1 MELSSGQQRL
11 LFVVVVLALA
21 GLGIFLLGGRHR
33 TAAAADPSPS
43 RRERGARHQP
53 HPRSAGDHAATRR
66 PAAAGVDIY
75 QWLPFTQQ
83 DLTAAS
89 RATVAFAA
97 DYETWTYTEPAQAY
111 VAKMNGLVT
120 TNFAASL
127 QNSYATPGVA
137 ALRSAQK
144 QISTSSGGIAS
155 IRSFGSRVDHVRGQH
170 RAAAGHHVGHHEQLA
185 RSTRSRSS
193 PARPAGKSTTSSW
206 PRRVTIEPQGSSAP
220 SASAASSHCCSAC
233 SPCR

>member
-11 LFVVVVLALA
+11 LFVVVVLALG

-33 TAAAADPSPS
+33 TATPPPAHPSASAAPATSTPT
-43 RRERGARHQP
+43 
-53 HPRSAGDHAATRR
+53 AA
-66 PAAAGVDIY
+66 PATTTGGGVDIY

-137 ALRSAQK
+137 ALRNAQK

-155 IRSFGSRVDHVRGQH
+155 IQSFGTGSITFAVNITQR
-170 RAAAGHHVGHHEQLA
+170 LA
-185 RSTRSRSS
+185 
-193 PARPAGKSTTSSW
+193 TTSGTTNSSKQYA
-206 PRRVTIEPQGSSAP
+206 VTVVSNATGWQVNDVEIAGAGN
-220 SASAASSHCCSAC
+220 
-233 SPCR
+233 R

>member
-1 MELSSGQQRL
+1 MELSRGQQRL
-11 LFVVVVLALA
+11 LFVVVVLALG
-21 GLGIFLLGGRHR
+21 GLGIFLLGSRHR
-33 TAAAADPSPS
+33 TATPPPARPSATAAP
-43 RRERGARHQP
+43 
-53 HPRSAGDHAATRR
+53 ATST
-66 PAAAGVDIY
+66 PAAAPATTIGGGGGVDIY

-97 DYETWTYTEPAQAY
+97 DYENWSYTEPAQAY

-155 IRSFGSRVDHVRGQH
+155 IRSFGTGSITFVVNIAQR
-170 RAAAGHHVGHHEQLA
+170 LA
-185 RSTRSRSS
+185 
-193 PARPAGKSTTSSW
+193 TTSGTSNSTKQYAVTVVSNATSW
-206 PRRVTIEPQGSSAP
+206 QVNDVELAGAGNQ
-220 SASAASSHCCSAC
+220 
-233 SPCR
+233 

>member
-1 MELSSGQQRL
+1 MELSRGQQRL
-11 LFVVVVLALA
+11 LFVVVVLALG
-21 GLGIFLLGGRHR
+21 GLGIFLLGSRHR
-33 TAAAADPSPS
+33 TATPPSARPSATAAP
-43 RRERGARHQP
+43 
-53 HPRSAGDHAATRR
+53 ATST
-66 PAAAGVDIY
+66 PAAAPATTIGGGGGVNIY

-97 DYETWTYTEPAQAY
+97 DYENWSYTEPAQAY

-155 IRSFGSRVDHVRGQH
+155 IRSFGTGSITFVVNIAQR
-170 RAAAGHHVGHHEQLA
+170 LA
-185 RSTRSRSS
+185 
-193 PARPAGKSTTSSW
+193 TTSGTSNSTKQYA
-206 PRRVTIEPQGSSAP
+206 VTVVSNATGWQVNDVELAGAGNQ
-220 SASAASSHCCSAC
+220 
-233 SPCR
+233 

>member
-11 LFVVVVLALA
+11 LFVVVVLALG
-21 GLGIFLLGGRHR
+21 GLGIFLLGSRHR
-33 TAAAADPSPS
+33 TATPPPAHPSASAVPATSTPTAAP
-43 RRERGARHQP
+43 
-53 HPRSAGDHAATRR
+53 ATTTGG
-66 PAAAGVDIY
+66 GVDIY

-137 ALRSAQK
+137 ALRNAQK

-155 IRSFGSRVDHVRGQH
+155 IQSFGTGSITFAVNITQR
-170 RAAAGHHVGHHEQLA
+170 LA
-185 RSTRSRSS
+185 
-193 PARPAGKSTTSSW
+193 TTSGTTNSSKQYA
-206 PRRVTIEPQGSSAP
+206 VTVVSNATGWQVNDVEIAGAGN
-220 SASAASSHCCSAC
+220 
-233 SPCR
+233 R

>member
-11 LFVVVVLALA
+11 LFVVVVLALG
-21 GLGIFLLGGRHR
+21 GLGIFLLGSRHR
-33 TAAAADPSPS
+33 TATPPPAHPSASAAP
-43 RRERGARHQP
+43 
-53 HPRSAGDHAATRR
+53 ATST
-66 PAAAGVDIY
+66 PAAAPATTTGGGVDIY

-137 ALRSAQK
+137 ALRNAQK

-155 IRSFGSRVDHVRGQH
+155 IQSFGTGSITFAVNITQR
-170 RAAAGHHVGHHEQLA
+170 LA
-185 RSTRSRSS
+185 
-193 PARPAGKSTTSSW
+193 TTSGTTNSSKQYA
-206 PRRVTIEPQGSSAP
+206 VTVVSNATGWQVNDVEIAGAGN
-220 SASAASSHCCSAC
+220 
-233 SPCR
+233 R

>member
-11 LFVVVVLALA
+11 LFVVVVLALG
-21 GLGIFLLGGRHR
+21 GLGIFLLGSRHR
-33 TAAAADPSPS
+33 TATPPPAHPSATAAP
-43 RRERGARHQP
+43 
-53 HPRSAGDHAATRR
+53 ATST
-66 PAAAGVDIY
+66 PAAAPATTAGGGGGVNIY

-97 DYETWTYTEPAQAY
+97 DYENWSYTEPAQAY

-120 TNFAASL
+120 ANFAASL

-155 IRSFGSRVDHVRGQH
+155 IRSFGTGSITFVVNIAQR
-170 RAAAGHHVGHHEQLA
+170 LA
-185 RSTRSRSS
+185 
-193 PARPAGKSTTSSW
+193 TTSGTSNSTKQYA
-206 PRRVTIEPQGSSAP
+206 VTVVSNATGWQVNDVELAGAGN
-220 SASAASSHCCSAC
+220 H
-233 SPCR
+233 

>member
-1 MELSSGQQRL
+1 MELSRGQQRL
-11 LFVVVVLALA
+11 LFVVVVLALG
-21 GLGIFLLGGRHR
+21 GLGIFLLGSRHR
-33 TAAAADPSPS
+33 TATPPPARPSATAAP
-43 RRERGARHQP
+43 
-53 HPRSAGDHAATRR
+53 ATST
-66 PAAAGVDIY
+66 PAAAPATTAGGGGGVNIY

-97 DYETWTYTEPAQAY
+97 DYENWSYTEPAQAY

-155 IRSFGSRVDHVRGQH
+155 IRSFGTGSITFVVNIAQR
-170 RAAAGHHVGHHEQLA
+170 LA
-185 RSTRSRSS
+185 
-193 PARPAGKSTTSSW
+193 TTSGTSNSTKQYA
-206 PRRVTIEPQGSSAP
+206 VTVVSNATGWQVNDVELAGAGNQ
-220 SASAASSHCCSAC
+220 
-233 SPCR
+233 